1 MKNKNERTHV
11 RQRAPLSSLNPVL
24 LICAGVSLA
33 ACSHVGVDLATEAPV
48 SEPVASNV
56 SDEPIERPALCAA
69 DPGWIAAGRT
79 AALEPPEPSPPLDLL
94 GRLRERFALE
104 RHLDPAVER
113 ELAWYA
119 GHPQY
124 LGRVFSRAERY
135 LFHIAAEL
143 DERGMPLE
151 LALLPVVESAFDP
164 FAYSHGRAAGLWQII
179 PGTGRRLGLRQN
191 WWYDGRRDV
200 IESTR
205 AALDYLQALHEQF
218 DGDWLLAVAG
228 YNSGEGNVA
237 RALRRAREAATG
249 SDFWSIRAYLPRE
262 TRAYV
267 PRLLAIA
274 ALVADPAEHGIELE
288 QIPDAPYFTVIHTGG
303 QIDIALAAEL
313 AEIST
318 DRLYELNPGVNRW
331 ATDPDGPHR
340 VLVPVASTLSFASG
354 LARLGER
361 ERVEWTRHQIRPG
374 QSLIRI
380 ARRYGTTPEVL
391 REVNGLRGNTIRA
404 GQHLMV
410 PHAVKSLSAYT
421 QSVEARTERRQA
433 QARSGQR
440 YEHAVQPGE
449 TLWAIARR
457 YGVTT
462 RDLASWNAMAPGDV
476 LSVGRELV
484 VWSTRAV
491 GAPSANTNR
500 IRRLTYTVRRGDSL
514 SRISTRF
521 RVTVADLLQWNNS
534 LSADHYLQPG
544 QQLTV
549 YVDVTEQST

>member
-1 MKNKNERTHV
+1 MIDKNDRTHAPERT
-11 RQRAPLSSLNPVL
+11 RQSSLPPVL
-24 LICAGVSLA
+24 LACASVFLTGCGHLA
-33 ACSHVGVDLATEAPV
+33 IDFPADAPTTA
-48 SEPVASNV
+48 PVAS
-56 SDEPIERPALCAA
+56 SGTGDSSERPALCAA
-69 DPGWIAAGRT
+69 DPAWLAAGRT
-79 AALEPPEPSPPLDLL
+79 AALEPPEPSPSLDLI
-94 GRLRERFALE
+94 GRLRTQFALE
-104 RHLDPAVER
+104 RDLDPAVER

-119 GHPQY
+119 SHPQY

-135 LFHIAAEL
+135 LYHIATEL
-143 DERGMPLE
+143 EKRGMPQE
-151 LALLPVVESAFDP
+151 LALRPVVESAFDP

-179 PGTGRRLGLRQN
+179 PGTGRWLGLRQN

-205 AALDYLQALHEQF
+205 AALDYLQSLHEQF

-228 YNSGEGNVA
+228 YNSGAGNVT
-237 RALRRAREAATG
+237 RALRRSSEAGTG

-262 TRAYV
+262 TRTYV

-274 ALVADPAEHGIELE
+274 TLVADPAKHGIGLPE
-288 QIPDAPYFTVIHTGG
+288 IPDEPYFTIIHTGG

-331 ATDPDGPHR
+331 ATDPAGPHR
-340 VLVPVASTLSFASG
+340 LLVPVASTLGFTSG

-380 ARRYGTTPEVL
+380 AQRYGTTPEVL
-391 REVNGLRGNTIRA
+391 REVNGLSGNTIRA

-433 QARSGQR
+433 QTRSGQR

-449 TLWAIARR
+449 TLWEIARR
-457 YGVTT
+457 YGVAT

-484 VWSTRAV
+484 VWSSRAV
-491 GAPSANTNR
+491 GTPTANTNR

-521 RVTVADLLQWNNS
+521 RVSVSDLLQWNNS
-534 LSADHYLQPG
+534 LSADRYLQPG

>member
-1 MKNKNERTHV
+1 MNKKNERTH
-11 RQRAPLSSLNPVL
+11 APARNLRSVL
-24 LICAGVSLA
+24 APAALACASMLLA
-33 ACSHVGVDLATEAPV
+33 ACSHVAVESRADVPDA
-48 SEPVASNV
+48 EPAASHGA
-56 SDEPIERPALCAA
+56 DERPGLCAA
-69 DPGWIAAGRT
+69 DPAWLAAGRT
-79 AALEPPEPSPPLDLL
+79 AALELPAPAPVLDLIGRIRTGFAL
-94 GRLRERFALE
+94 GRHRDA
-104 RHLDPAVER
+104 AVER
-113 ELAWYA
+113 ELDWYA
-119 GHPQY
+119 RHPAY
-124 LGRVFSRAERY
+124 LGRVFARAERY
-135 LFHIAAEL
+135 LFHIAAALE
-143 DERGMPLE
+143 DRSMPLE

-191 WWYDGRRDV
+191 WWHDGRRDV

-237 RALRRAREAATG
+237 RALRRAREAGTG
-249 SDFWSIRAYLPRE
+249 LDFWSIRADLPRE
-262 TRAYV
+262 TRTYV

-274 ALVADPAEHGIELE
+274 ALVADPAGHGIELPH
-288 QIPDAPYFTVIHTGG
+288 IPDAPYFAIINTGG
-303 QIDIALAAEL
+303 QIDVALAAEL

-331 ATDPDGPHR
+331 ATDPEGPHR
-340 VLVPVASTLSFASG
+340 LLVPVASTLSIASG
-354 LARLGER
+354 LARLGAR
-361 ERVEWTRHQIRPG
+361 ERVQWTRHRIRPG

-380 ARRYGTTPEVL
+380 AQRYGTTPEVI
-391 REVNGLRGNTIRA
+391 REANGLSGNTIRA

-410 PHAVKSLSAYT
+410 PHAVKSLDAYT
-421 QSVEARTERRQA
+421 QSVEARTARRQA

-457 YGVTT
+457 YGVST
-462 RDLASWNAMAPGDV
+462 RDLATWNAMAPGDV

-484 VWSTRAV
+484 VWSSKAV
-491 GAPSANTNR
+491 GTIAANADR

-521 RVTVADLLQWNNS
+521 RVTVADLLQWNTS
-534 LSADHYLQPG
+534 ISADRYLQPG

>member
-1 MKNKNERTHV
+1 MKNKNERTHASERT
-11 RQRAPLSSLNPVL
+11 RQPSSRPLL
-24 LICAGVSLA
+24 LVCASIFLT
-33 ACSHVGVDLATEAPV
+33 ACGHLGLDLRGDALV

-56 SDEPIERPALCAA
+56 EPAQLKRPALCPA
-69 DPGWIAAGRT
+69 DPAWLEAGRT
-79 AALEPPEPSPPLDLL
+79 ADLDPPEPPPPLDLV
-94 GRLRERFALE
+94 GRLRTQFALE
-104 RHLDPAVER
+104 RHSDPAVER
-113 ELAWYA
+113 EVTWYS
-119 GHPQY
+119 GHPEY

-135 LFHIAAEL
+135 LYHIAGEL
-143 DERGMPLE
+143 EDRGMPLE

-179 PGTGRRLGLRQN
+179 PGTGRWLGLRQN

-205 AALDYLQALHEQF
+205 AALDYLQTLHEQF

-228 YNSGEGNVA
+228 YNSGAGNVE
-237 RALRRAREAATG
+237 RALRRAREAGTG
-249 SDFWSIRAYLPRE
+249 LDFWSIRGHLPRE

-274 ALVADPAEHGIELE
+274 ALVAEPETHGVELP
-288 QIPDAPYFTVIHTGG
+288 QIPDAPYFNVIHTGG
-303 QIDIALAAEL
+303 QIDVALAADL
-313 AEIST
+313 AGIST

-340 VLVPVASTLSFASG
+340 LLVPVASTLRFASG

-361 ERVEWTRHQIRPG
+361 ERVEWTRHRIQPG

-391 REVNGLRGNTIRA
+391 REVNDLRGNTIRA

-433 QARSGQR
+433 QTRSGQR

-462 RDLASWNAMAPGDV
+462 RDLASWNAMAPGDT
-476 LSVGRELV
+476 LSIGRELV
-484 VWSTRAV
+484 VWSTQAV
-491 GAPSANTNR
+491 GTPAANTNR

-521 RVTVADLLQWNNS
+521 RVTVTDLLQWNDS
-534 LSADHYLQPG
+534 LSADRYLQPG

>member
-1 MKNKNERTHV
+1 MTKTNERTYEPERTTRLGLNFLLLACAV
-11 RQRAPLSSLNPVL
+11 AALS
-24 LICAGVSLA
+24 
-33 ACSHVGVDLATEAPV
+33 ACSRFAIEAPTAHPV
-48 SEPVASNV
+48 AEPVATDIASE
-56 SDEPIERPALCAA
+56 SIEGPALCPAEAA
-69 DPGWIAAGRT
+69 WIAAGRT
-79 AALEPPEPSPPLDLL
+79 ASLEPPAPQPPLDLI
-94 GRLRERFALE
+94 GRIRTRFTLE
-104 RHLDPAVER
+104 QLDDPDVKR
-113 ELAWYA
+113 ELDWYA
-119 GHPQY
+119 SHPEY
-124 LGRVFSRAERY
+124 LGRVFGRAERY
-135 LFHIAAEL
+135 LHHIAGEL
-143 DERGMPLE
+143 ENRDMPAE
-151 LALLPVVESAFDP
+151 LALLPIVESAFDP

-205 AALDYLQALHEQF
+205 AALDYLEALHAQF

-228 YNSGEGNVA
+228 YNAGEGNVA
-237 RALRRAREAATG
+237 RALRRARESGTG
-249 SDFWSIRAYLPRE
+249 TDFWSIRADLPRE
-262 TRAYV
+262 TRSYV
-267 PRLLAIA
+267 PRLLAIS
-274 ALVADPAEHGIELE
+274 ALVTDPAEHGIGLPE
-288 QIPDAPYFTVIHTGG
+288 IPDKPYFTVINSGG
-303 QIDIALAAEL
+303 QIDVALAADL

-318 DRLYELNPGVNRW
+318 DRLYELNPGINRW

-340 VLVPVASTLSFASG
+340 LLVPVASTLSLATG
-354 LARLGER
+354 LAQLGER
-361 ERVEWTRHQIRPG
+361 ERVQWTRHQIRPG

-380 ARRYGTTPEVL
+380 AQRYATTPEVL
-391 REVNGLRGNTIRA
+391 REVNNLRGNTIRA

-440 YEHAVQPGE
+440 YEHAVQPGD

-457 YGVTT
+457 YDVTT
-462 RDLASWNAMAPGDV
+462 RDLATWNAMAPGDV
-476 LSVGRELV
+476 LSIGQALV
-484 VWSTRAV
+484 VWSATAI
-491 GAPSANTNR
+491 GAPAANTNR

-521 RVTVADLLQWNNS
+521 RVSVPDLLQWNS
-534 LSADHYLQPG
+534 LSADRYLQPG